1 VTLPS
6 SASAGTN
13 NPSFVSKDIQANMF
27 HITCAEVLKFY
38 WEHKNFIDC
47 LKLSILVRWTKEE
60 CFFIAESALVCPKLP
75 VNVGPNVDLEQGFLA
90 YTSLIKGHR
99 MSTPPF
105 SLTVTLQ
112 ATLNFWS
119 G

>member
-1 VTLPS
+1 M
-6 SASAGTN
+6 
-13 NPSFVSKDIQANMF
+13 D
-27 HITCAEVLKFY
+27 
-38 WEHKNFIDC
+38 
-47 LKLSILVRWTKEE
+47 KERM
-60 CFFIAESALVCPKLP
+60 FFIADSELVCQSNLP

-90 YTSLIKGHR
+90 YTSLIKGPR

-112 ATLNFWS
+112 ASLNFWS